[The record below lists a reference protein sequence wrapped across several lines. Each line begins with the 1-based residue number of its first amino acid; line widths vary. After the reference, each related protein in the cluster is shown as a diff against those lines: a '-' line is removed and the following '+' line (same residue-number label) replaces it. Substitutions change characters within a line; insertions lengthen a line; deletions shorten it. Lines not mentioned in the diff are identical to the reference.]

1 MQILSSLPHAS
12 ILWYPAP
19 PLGYLN
25 CFEFQFFAPPS
36 LCYCC
41 QLFSSSQS
49 LKWPFL
55 SPSGRRQWYPT
66 PVPLPGKFHGWR
78 CLVGYSPWAHKE
90 SDTTERLPFHFIF
103 SREYACVFVCM
114 WEHNSVIWSFRWLVF
129 LLENGKNIN
138 LNHFIFNRLT
148 WWKKH

>member
-1 MQILSSLPHAS
+1 MRIISFQSKILKVYLLLPAWLLFRSAHSVGLQSAWWFTKASLPWQRSNYIVSPQATTLQLLQAATVWSTSQSIGHHFLSFQSVGQLLQIGFFLRRNTMQILSSLPHAY

-49 LKWPFL
+49 LK
-55 SPSGRRQWYPT
+55 
-66 PVPLPGKFHGWR
+66 
-78 CLVGYSPWAHKE
+78 
-90 SDTTERLPFHFIF
+90 
-103 SREYACVFVCM
+103 
-114 WEHNSVIWSFRWLVF
+114 
-129 LLENGKNIN
+129 
-138 LNHFIFNRLT
+138 
-148 WWKKH
+148 